1 MTTLYAY
8 GTVGYDI
15 DADWMR
21 IALDDSSGHIDLRI
35 NSGGGDVFEGNAMY
49 SLLESYKAREG
60 NSIDVYVDGIAASIA
75 SVIAMAG
82 DNVYMSANA
91 LMMVHNP
98 WTPAAAGG
106 SNDLRDMASVLD
118 KIRDTIVTVYEA
130 KTGMDR
136 ETLGA
141 MMDEET
147 WFSATEAVTYGFA
160 DKLVEASEEPVACI
174 KAYNYVNAPEWLRMI
189 EVQDATGDG
198 PERYTKRNLAKA
210 KLAVNRCCNK
220 SSRSKNK

>member
-1 MTTLYAY
+1 MATLYAF
-8 GTVGYDI
+8 GTIGYDI

-49 SLLESYKAREG
+49 SLLESYKAKEG
-60 NSIDVYVDGIAASIA
+60 NSVDVYVDGIAASIA

-98 WTPAAAGG
+98 WTPAAAGS

-118 KIRDTIVTVYEA
+118 KIRETIVTVYEA

-160 DKLVEASEEPVACI
+160 DKLIEPSEEPVACI
-174 KAYNYVNAPEWLRMI
+174 KAYNYVNAPDWLKMI
-189 EVQDATGDG
+189 ELQDDSKGV
-198 PERYTKRNLAKA
+198 PEKFTRRNLAKA

-220 SSRSKNK
+220 ISRGQNK